1 MSMSKQT
8 IMGLV
13 RLMMQGIKTDTQIDP
28 VTAALHFSQGVQSL
42 DLKYEHYQG
51 LGYVIDGDDDVMQ
64 VHFVSDGVQFD
75 DHHEHPQTLHVIKC
89 ALNALTHCEHLALL
103 PDDDDSD
110 DFDWV

>member
-1 MSMSKQT
+1 MSKQT

-13 RLMMQGIKTDTQIDP
+13 RLMMQGIRTDTQIDP
-28 VTAALHFSQGVQSL
+28 VTAAQHFSTGVQSL

-89 ALNALTHCEHLALL
+89 ALNALYSSAFLF
-103 PDDDDSD
+103 DDDDSD